1 MSSIVSAGRGG
12 ATFLDTT
19 QGRLGN
25 QERETWQDRIRWI
38 VSTYELGSTEAER
51 KAAVA
56 DKVGVSGE
64 TLRLYWTG
72 ANKPG
77 LDVLERFVEEYP
89 ALNPHWLLTGYPP
102 RERVAGRDTE
112 RRADAFDRVA
122 AVVLEVV
129 DYNATTPTDEEI
141 AAELRRRGY
150 LVDRDANGPEE
161 THPEA

>member
-1 MSSIVSAGRGG
+1 MVEALDGRP
-12 ATFLDTT
+12 L
-19 QGRLGN
+19 
-25 QERETWQDRIRWI
+25 TWL
-38 VSTYELGSTEAER
+38 SEELGETYKNVQR
-51 KAAVA
+51 W
-56 DKVGVSGE
+56 VSGDTAPPVE
-64 TLRLYWTG
+64 FVGRFAAGTG
-72 ANKPG
+72 TDG
-77 LDVLERFVEEYP
+77 
-89 ALNPHWLLTGYPP
+89 HWLLTGDGAM
-102 RERVAGRDTE
+102 RRTGAERDTE